1 MVFQMNTV
9 LLILLVMCL
18 LVATS
23 QSNSTKFTI
32 KSLQTAEPIKLPI
45 STRHQ
50 DKKSLK
56 FPEVCPDQIE
66 QTLTE
71 EFSPQT
77 LHGLN
82 NSDVS
87 VTVIPFHDQKNNHI
101 FDVIQFHPKAN
112 QQKKYN
118 VVRVGS
124 HHACDVKLQLGTYF
138 VSNKRWR
145 GEMKGEMR
153 KILQNERVPQGSLG
167 GSAVAVGGGLDTE
180 DILVYCLD
188 GFVGVVFLVLIV
200 TALRYIIVLRKR
212 NDTVDDACYQWK
224 VTA

>member
-9 LLILLVMCL
+9 LLILLVSCL
-18 LVATS
+18 LVTTS
-23 QSNSTKFTI
+23 YSNSTTFTI
-32 KSLQTAEPIKLPI
+32 KSLQTSAPIKLPTF
-45 STRHQ
+45 TRNR
-50 DKKSLK
+50 DKKYLK
-56 FPEVCPDQIE
+56 FPEACPDQIE
-66 QTLTE
+66 RTLTE
-71 EFSPQT
+71 EFPLQA
-77 LHGLN
+77 LNGLN

-87 VTVIPFHDQKNNHI
+87 VTVIPFHDMRYNHI
-101 FDVIQFHPKAN
+101 FDVIQFHPIGN
-112 QQKKYN
+112 EQKKYH
-118 VVRVGS
+118 VVRRGS

-153 KILQNERVPQGSLG
+153 KILKNERVPQGSLG
-167 GSAVAVGGGLDTE
+167 SLAVAVGGGLVTE

-200 TALRYIIVLRKR
+200 TALRYIVLRKR
-212 NDTVDDACYQWK
+212 NDTVDDVCYQWK

>member
-45 STRHQ
+45 STKHHNKRY
-50 DKKSLK
+50 LK
-56 FPEVCPDQIE
+56 FPDACPDQIE
-66 QTLTE
+66 QILTE
-71 EFSPQT
+71 EFPLQT

-87 VTVIPFHDQKNNHI
+87 ITLIPFHDLKDNHI
-101 FDVIQFHPKAN
+101 FDVIEFHPIGN
-112 QQKKYN
+112 EQEMYH
-118 VVRVGS
+118 VVRRGS

-138 VSNKRWR
+138 VSNKRRR

-153 KILQNERVPQGSLG
+153 KILMNERVPQGSLG
-167 GSAVAVGGGLDTE
+167 GSTVAVGGGLAIE
-180 DILVYCLD
+180 DLLVYCLD
-188 GFVGVVFLVLIV
+188 GFVGVVFLVLIG
-200 TALRYIIVLRKR
+200 TALKYIVLRKG
-212 NDTVDDACYQWK
+212 NDTVDDVCYQWK